1 MAANEGLE
9 TSREFLSQ
17 AIMDAVASWPERDRR
32 IFIQAHYE
40 GKSPEEIS
48 NSTGLILTSVLQI
61 LETCEWRLSKSLQA
75 FHTSFPE
82 AARRS
87 ADTPAAHASN

>member
-9 TSREFLSQ
+9 TNRESLLQ
-17 AIMDAVASWPERDRR
+17 AIMDAVASWPECDRR

-48 NSTGLILTSVLQI
+48 NSTGLILTNVLQI
-61 LETCEWRLSKSLQA
+61 LETCGWRLSRSLQV
-75 FHTSFPE
+75 FHTPIPE

-87 ADTPAAHASN
+87 ADTSASHASH

>member
-1 MAANEGLE
+1 MAAHGGVE

-17 AIMDAVASWPERDRR
+17 AIMDAVASWSERDRR

-48 NSTGLILTSVLQI
+48 NSAGLVLTNVLQI

-75 FHTSFPE
+75 FHTLFPE
-82 AARRS
+82 AAQRS
-87 ADTPAAHASN
+87 ADTPAAHASD